1 MSIEIYKE
9 VFMLEDV
16 VIPRSALLPEIGI
29 KKYERSYGS
38 GTKAIDRYKNTKNK
52 DYSPEIAIWLLA
64 N

>member
-9 VFMLEDV
+9 VFMFGGSV
-16 VIPRSALLPEIGI
+16 VPRSALLPTIGI

-38 GTKAIDRYKNTKNK
+38 GTKAIDRYKAVKNK
-52 DYSPEIAIWLLA
+52 DYKPEIIVWLLA